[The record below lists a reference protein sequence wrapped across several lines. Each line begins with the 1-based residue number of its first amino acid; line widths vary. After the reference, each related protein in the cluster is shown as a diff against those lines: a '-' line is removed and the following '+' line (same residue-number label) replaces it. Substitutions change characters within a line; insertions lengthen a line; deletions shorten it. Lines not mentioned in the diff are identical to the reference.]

1 MPEIL
6 IIDDDPLV
14 AETLADLAED
24 MGHVPLRAASLA
36 DGLAHADAGFGD
48 VVLLDVMM
56 PDGNG
61 LEALPRFV
69 ASPPRPEVIIITG
82 ANAEQ
87 SAEMAVRNGAW
98 DYITKGAPVSSIRLA
113 ILRALEFRNE
123 KLARTAQQGRQFN
136 PAGLVGTSPAFME
149 CLDLVAKAAHSD
161 VPVLITGETG
171 TGKELA
177 ARAIHE
183 NSDRAGRPFVVVDC
197 AALPENLTESVLFG
211 HVRGAFT
218 GADRDAEGLIRQA
231 SGGTLFLDEIGELSP
246 TLQKTFLRVLQER
259 RFRPV
264 GGRQEVECDFRLLAA
279 TNRDLSLMVRRGEFR
294 EDLLYRVRSM
304 HIALPPLR
312 QREDDLR
319 PLSEHFVH
327 QYCERNNLPSR
338 ILTQELL
345 RALVAHH
352 WPGNVRELRNTM
364 ETMIA
369 FAGGVRTLYPV
380 HLPEHIRVRHMR
392 ATAEGMRP
400 DHTGHTD
407 HTDHAESDSP
417 DLPLAGLSIPT
428 WMTYRD
434 VALERAA
441 VDYFQNLL
449 AYAGGDMAK
458 AQQLS
463 GLSRAQFYRL
473 LRKLR

>member
-1 MPEIL
+1 MSEIL

-24 MGHVPLRAASLA
+24 MGHIPLRAASLA

-48 VVLLDVMM
+48 VVLLDVLM

-69 ASPPRPEVIIITG
+69 GSPLHPEVIIITG
-82 ANAEQ
+82 ADAEQ

-98 DYITKGAPVSSIRLA
+98 DYITKGAPVGAIRLA

-136 PAGLVGTSPAFME
+136 PSGLVGASAAFME
-149 CLDLVAKAAHSD
+149 CLDLVAKAAQSD

-183 NSDRAGRPFVVVDC
+183 NSNRAGRPFVVVDC
-197 AALPENLTESVLFG
+197 ASLPENLAESVLFG

-231 SGGTLFLDEIGELSP
+231 SGGTLFLDEIGELP
-246 TLQKTFLRVLQER
+246 PVLQKTFLRVLQER

-264 GGRQEVECDFRLLAA
+264 GGRQEVECDFRLVAA
-279 TNRDLSLMVRRGEFR
+279 TNRDLPIMARRGEFR
-294 EDLLYRVRSM
+294 EDLLYRVRAM

-312 QREDDLR
+312 QREGDLR
-319 PLSEHFVH
+319 PLAEHFVH
-327 QYCERNNLPSR
+327 QYCERNSLSSR
-338 ILTQELL
+338 ILTPELL
-345 RALVAHH
+345 RALGAHH

-369 FAGGVRTLYPV
+369 FAGDVRTLHPV
-380 HLPEHIRVRHMR
+380 HLPEHIRVRHVR
-392 ATAEGMRP
+392 ATAGGTRADQAEG
-400 DHTGHTD
+400 
-407 HTDHAESDSP
+407 DSP
-417 DLPLAGLSIPT
+417 DQPLAGLSIPT

-441 VDYFQNLL
+441 VDYFQNLM
-449 AYAGGDMAK
+449 AYAGGDMGK

>member
-1 MPEIL
+1 M
-6 IIDDDPLV
+6 
-14 AETLADLAED
+14 
-24 MGHVPLRAASLA
+24 
-36 DGLAHADAGFGD
+36 
-48 VVLLDVMM
+48 
-56 PDGNG
+56 
-61 LEALPRFV
+61 
-69 ASPPRPEVIIITG
+69 
-82 ANAEQ
+82 
-87 SAEMAVRNGAW
+87 
-98 DYITKGAPVSSIRLA
+98 
-113 ILRALEFRNE
+113 
-123 KLARTAQQGRQFN
+123 
-136 PAGLVGTSPAFME
+136 
-149 CLDLVAKAAHSD
+149 
-161 VPVLITGETG
+161 
-171 TGKELA
+171 
-177 ARAIHE
+177 
-183 NSDRAGRPFVVVDC
+183 VVDC
-197 AALPENLTESVLFG
+197 AALPENLAESVLFG

-231 SGGTLFLDEIGELSP
+231 SGGTLFLDEIGELP
-246 TLQKTFLRVLQER
+246 PALQKTFLRVLQER

-264 GGRQEVECDFRLLAA
+264 GGRKEVECDFRLLAA
-279 TNRDLSLMVRRGEFR
+279 TNRDLPLMVRRGEFR
-294 EDLLYRVRSM
+294 EDLLYRVRAM
-304 HIALPPLR
+304 HIALPSLR

-319 PLSEHFVH
+319 PLAEHFVH

-345 RALVAHH
+345 RALGAHH

-369 FAGGVRTLYPV
+369 FAGGVRTLYPA

-392 ATAEGMRP
+392 ATAGGIRP
-400 DHTGHTD
+400 EPADP
-407 HTDHAESDSP
+407 DSP

>member
-1 MPEIL
+1 MAEIL

-14 AETLADLAED
+14 AETLADLAEN
-24 MGHVPLRAASLA
+24 MGHAPLQAASLA
-36 DGLAHADAGFGD
+36 DGLTHAGTGFGD

-61 LEALPRFV
+61 LETLPRFV
-69 ASPPRPEVIIITG
+69 ASPGHPEVIIITG
-82 ANAEQ
+82 ADAEQ

-98 DYITKGAPVSSIRLA
+98 DYITKGAPVSAIRLA

-123 KLARTAQQGRQFN
+123 KQARTARQGRQFT
-136 PAGLVGTSPAFME
+136 PTGLVGTSPAFME
-149 CLDLVAKAAHSD
+149 CLGLVAKAAHCD

-183 NSDRAGRPFVVVDC
+183 NSNRAGRPFVVVDC

-231 SGGTLFLDEIGELSP
+231 SGGTLFLDEIGELP
-246 TLQKTFLRVLQER
+246 PALQRTFLRVLQER

-264 GGRQEVECDFRLLAA
+264 GGRREVEGDFRLVAA
-279 TNRDLSLMVRRGEFR
+279 TNRDLTVMVKRGEFR
-294 EDLLYRVRSM
+294 EDLLYRVRAM
-304 HIALPPLR
+304 HIALPPVR
-312 QREDDLR
+312 RREGDLR
-319 PLSEHFVH
+319 PLAEHFVH

-338 ILTQELL
+338 ILTPELL
-345 RALVAHH
+345 RALCAHH
-352 WPGNVRELRNTM
+352 WPGNVRELRNTL

-369 FAGGVRTLYPV
+369 FAGDVRTLYPV
-380 HLPEHIRVRHMR
+380 HLPEHIRVRHVR
-392 ATAEGMRP
+392 ATAGGARAGDAEP
-400 DHTGHTD
+400 DASGP
-407 HTDHAESDSP
+407 S
-417 DLPLAGLSIPT
+417 LAGLCIPT

-434 VALERAA
+434 AALERAT
-441 VDYFQNLL
+441 VEYFQNLL
-449 AYAGGDMAK
+449 AYTGGDMAK